1 MSKTSKSHVKGGRGW
16 RLLALAT
23 VLFFI
28 VAGIYFV
35 IVPVQESKRHE
46 QTLIERFGWPD
57 KYTPSVDGSIPPHRM
72 EAFIRVRKAVQ
83 TNCADYQ
90 GILDNIIGLEALET
104 DQDMSAGEK
113 TSRGLGSF
121 KSMFS
126 AAPKMLGFMDTRNTT
141 LLAEEMGLGEYI
153 YIYLAA
159 YGEQLAQEPD
169 SRYSEMEDAY
179 ISPRTR
185 KEFVQI
191 LENQLGELESAG
203 PDTSLSGMI
212 AELRGEIGALEDGS
226 HPSPWPNGAGG
237 MTHESLAP
245 YRERLVELY
254 CAGIVKIELL
264 QKNRG
269 LNLEG

>member
-1 MSKTSKSHVKGGRGW
+1 MSKTSKSHGKGGRGW

-28 VAGIYFV
+28 TAGIYFV

-46 QTLIERFGWPD
+46 QTLIERFGWAD
-57 KYTPSVDGSIPPHRM
+57 KYTPSIDGSIPPQRV
-72 EAFIRVRKAVQ
+72 EAFIRVREAVQ

-90 GILDNIIGLEALET
+90 GILDDIIGLEALET
-104 DQDMSAGEK
+104 DKDMSAGEK
-113 TSRGLGSF
+113 TSKGLGSF

-126 AAPKMLGFMDTRNTT
+126 AAPKMLEFMDARNTT

-159 YGEQLAQEPD
+159 YGVQLAREPD

-185 KEFVQI
+185 KEFVHI
-191 LENQLGELESAG
+191 LENQLTELESAG
-203 PDTSLSGMI
+203 PDTSHSGLI

-226 HPSPWPNGAGG
+226 HLSPWPDGAGSKVR
-237 MTHESLAP
+237 ESLAP
-245 YRERLVELY
+245 YRERLADLY

>member
-1 MSKTSKSHVKGGRGW
+1 MSKTSKSHGKGSRGW

-46 QTLIERFGWPD
+46 QTLIERFGWAD
-57 KYTPSVDGSIPPHRM
+57 KYTPSIDGSIPPHRV
-72 EAFIRVRKAVQ
+72 EAFIRVREAVQ

-90 GILDNIIGLEALET
+90 GILDDIIDLEALET
-104 DQDMSAGEK
+104 DKDMSAGEK

-126 AAPKMLGFMDTRNTT
+126 AAPKMLEFMDARNTT

-159 YGEQLAQEPD
+159 YGEQLTREPD

-185 KEFVQI
+185 KEFVHI

-203 PDTSLSGMI
+203 PDTSHSDLI
-212 AELRGEIGALEDGS
+212 AELRGEIGALEDKS
-226 HPSPWPNGAGG
+226 HPSPWPNGAGS
-237 MTHESLAP
+237 MTSESLAP

>member
-1 MSKTSKSHVKGGRGW
+1 MSKVSKRHGKSGRGW

-28 VAGIYFV
+28 AAGIYFV

-46 QTLIERFGWPD
+46 QTLIERFGWAD
-57 KYTPSVDGSIPPHRM
+57 KYTPSIDGSIPPHRV
-72 EAFIRVRKAVQ
+72 EAFISVREAVQ

-90 GILDNIIGLEALET
+90 GILDDIIGLEALET

-113 TSRGLGSF
+113 TSKGLGSF

-126 AAPKMLGFMDTRNTT
+126 AAPKMLEFMDTRNIT
-141 LLAEEMGLGEYI
+141 LLSEQMGLGEYI

-159 YGEQLAQEPD
+159 YGEQLAREPD
-169 SRYSEMEDAY
+169 SQYSEMEDAY
-179 ISPRTR
+179 ISSRTR
-185 KEFVQI
+185 KEFVHI
-191 LENQLGELESAG
+191 LENQLAELESKG
-203 PDTSLSGMI
+203 PDASHPDLI
-212 AELRGEIGALEDGS
+212 INLRGEIGALQDGS
-226 HPSPWPNGAGG
+226 HPSPWPNGAGS
-237 MTHESLAP
+237 MTRESLAP
-245 YRERLVELY
+245 YRERLAELY

>member
-1 MSKTSKSHVKGGRGW
+1 MKLRGQAKSGRGW

-28 VAGIYFV
+28 AAGIYFV
-35 IVPVQESKRHE
+35 IIPVQESKRHE
-46 QTLIERFGWPD
+46 QTLIERFGWANR
-57 KYTPSVDGSIPPHRM
+57 YTPSIDGSIPPQRV
-72 EAFIRVRKAVQ
+72 EAFIRVREAVQ

-90 GILDNIIGLEALET
+90 GILDDIVGLEALET

-113 TSRGLGSF
+113 TSKGLDSF

-126 AAPKMLGFMDTRNTT
+126 AAPKMLEFMDARNTT
-141 LLAEEMGLGEYI
+141 LLTEEMGLGEYI

-159 YGEQLAQEPD
+159 YGEQLAREPD
-169 SRYSEMEDAY
+169 SRYSDMEDAY

-185 KEFVQI
+185 EEFVHM
-191 LENQLGELESAG
+191 LGNQLGELESAG
-203 PDTSLSGMI
+203 PETSQPGLLT
-212 AELRGEIGALEDGS
+212 ELRSEIGALEDKS
-226 HPSPWPNGAGG
+226 HPSPWPNGPGSKVR
-237 MTHESLAP
+237 ESLAP
-245 YRERLVELY
+245 YQQRLAELY
-254 CAGIVKIELL
+254 CSGIVKIELL

>member
-1 MSKTSKSHVKGGRGW
+1 MLENSKAHGKSGRGW

-23 VLFFI
+23 VVFFI
-28 VAGIYFV
+28 AAGIYFV

-46 QTLIERFGWPD
+46 QTLIERFGWAD
-57 KYTPSVDGSIPPHRM
+57 KYTPSINGSISPHRL
-72 EAFIRVRKAVQ
+72 EAFIRVREAVQ
-83 TNCADYQ
+83 TNCVDYQ
-90 GILDNIIGLEALET
+90 GVLDDIISLEALET
-104 DQDMSAGEK
+104 DQDMSAREK
-113 TSRGLGSF
+113 TSTGLGSF

-126 AAPKMLGFMDTRNTT
+126 AAPKMLAFMDARNTS

-169 SRYSEMEDAY
+169 SQYSEMEDAY

-185 KEFVQI
+185 NEFVHI
-191 LENQLGELESAG
+191 LENQLAELESAG
-203 PDTSLSGMI
+203 PETSHSGLS
-212 AELRGEIGALEDGS
+212 ADLQGEIRALEDGS
-226 HPSPWPNGAGG
+226 HPSPWPNGAAS
-237 MTHESLAP
+237 MTRESLAP
-245 YRERLVELY
+245 YRERLAKLY